1 MSLEHS
7 DKKTRDIIPSQG
19 PSMSLP
25 HRHILLACSVVPASI
40 SEPKTRSAQERA
52 MGFLHMKN
60 RNPLH
65 AAPGSEKKK
74 KVVHGK
80 QGAKVTT

>member
-1 MSLEHS
+1 
-7 DKKTRDIIPSQG
+7 
-19 PSMSLP
+19 MSLP
-25 HRHILLACSVVPASI
+25 HRHILLARGVVRASV
-40 SEPKTRSAQERA
+40 SEPETRSAQERA

-60 RNPLH
+60 RNLLH
-65 AAPGSEKKK
+65 AAPGSEKK